1 MWNTISEIKEFIIK
15 VGPEGDLINEQNK
28 NWTFLSIKGSEF
40 SELII
45 NYKNQMNKLYTIALL
60 NAAAYAKCSEATKQR
75 YLGFAAT
82 NNKELKAVDE
92 LEVRLENYERC
103 LREIDWMN

>member
-60 NAAAYAKCSEATKQR
+60 NAAAYAGCSEATKKR
-75 YLGFAAT
+75 YMGFAAT
-82 NNKELKAVDE
+82 
-92 LEVRLENYERC
+92 
-103 LREIDWMN
+103 